1 MRLDDVKGYDAVLV
15 DPVEV
20 KETSKHVL
28 IGMSAADAFEALS
41 VPPSAGWALVDRQ
54 DELRLKSLVIEGANG
69 YRFHRFDRAEVD
81 AYARRFATDHGIAA
95 ALGDLKTNIERK
107 LSAARVKPVLSRPE
121 IIVDL
126 YRVRDLPS
134 SLGYSAQA

>member
-1 MRLDDVKGYDAVLV
+1 
-15 DPVEV
+15 
-20 KETSKHVL
+20 
-28 IGMSAADAFEALS
+28 
-41 VPPSAGWALVDRQ
+41 
-54 DELRLKSLVIEGANG
+54 VIEGANG

-81 AYARRFATDHGIAA
+81 DYARRFATDHGIAA
-95 ALGDLKTNIERK
+95 TLGNLKTNIERK
-107 LSAARVKPVLSRPE
+107 LKAARVKPVLSRPE